1 VCDIC
6 VNNNNNIRER
16 VEKVSNFNLGLTKFA
31 GQGTQYCNVGD
42 EVYVYNLVEKVGLYH
57 QSGGTLND
65 LQVCCFDVFLIG

>member
-1 VCDIC
+1 MCDIC

-42 EVYVYNLVEKVGLYH
+42 EVYVYNLVGNVGLYH
-57 QSGGTLND
+57 QSGGNLNN
-65 LQVCCFDVFLIG
+65 LQVCCFGVFLIG